1 MGHTYAQDGNYDV
14 RLIVTD
20 NLGVADTS
28 FSTATVANVAP
39 AIASFSGAS
48 LLPGEAYNAT
58 GSFADPGADQWSA
71 TVSYGDGSATQS
83 LLLSGKTF
91 ALSHIY
97 LSPGTFTVTVQVSDD
112 DVASTRT
119 QFVNVTAPSQAL
131 AQAGGL
137 LREFSLDAGLN
148 AGNANS
154 LRAKLDAAQAQLGAG
169 NSTAAVN
176 QLQSLL
182 NEIDAMIRSDRA
194 SAADAADLVTMLNR
208 IIRSLSI

>member
-1 MGHTYAQDGNYDV
+1 
-14 RLIVTD
+14 
-20 NLGVADTS
+20 
-28 FSTATVANVAP
+28 
-39 AIASFSGAS
+39 
-48 LLPGEAYNAT
+48 
-58 GSFADPGADQWSA
+58 
-71 TVSYGDGSATQS
+71 
-83 LLLSGKTF
+83 
-91 ALSHIY
+91 
-97 LSPGTFTVTVQVSDD
+97 
-112 DVASTRT
+112 
-119 QFVNVTAPSQAL
+119 VTAPSQAL

-194 SAADAADLVTMLNR
+194 SAAGAADLVAMLNR